1 MRAPRVV
8 IVGAGF
14 GGLACARE
22 LAQLIIHVPRDP
34 ADPHHDHG
42 QDSHDHDHDHGHGHG
57 HDHDHAHAHDDSV
70 VDVHAE
76 ITVVDQR
83 NFHTFLPLLYQVATA
98 GLNSADVAYPVRGIL
113 RRLPHVRFRQAR
125 VTDVDWDRREVR
137 LVDAHTGA
145 PDGPDRPPA
154 IRSLPF
160 DHLVVAAGARVHW
173 FGVEGAAEHAYPL
186 YTLADSVRMRN
197 HVLARF
203 EAASADPALLDG
215 GGLTVVV
222 VGGGPTGVET
232 AGALSELFA
241 GVLRRDFP
249 RLDVARARVVL
260 VEQSATLLSPFT
272 IASQAHAIDTLRS
285 RGVDVRLGTAVER
298 ISATAVHLADGE
310 VVPAHTVVW
319 AAGVQ
324 AGALADALAVPQ
336 GRAGRIVVG
345 PDLAIDGRDG
355 GWAIGDIAHID
366 TPDGALPQL
375 AQVAI
380 QGGVHVA
387 RSIAQTVAGLEPEPF
402 RYRDKGTM
410 ATIGRRAAVAELP
423 HLPALRGGLAWLA
436 WLGLHLVTL
445 LGMRNRLSVLVNWAW
460 NYLTWDR
467 GPRLIFE
474 PPPPAS
480 ADPPPVKTA
489 PAPRPTHP

>member
-8 IVGAGF
+8 IIGAGF

-22 LAQLIIHVPRDP
+22 LAELVIHVPRDR
-34 ADPHHDHG
+34 ADYD
-42 QDSHDHDHDHGHGHG
+42 DDDDHG
-57 HDHDHAHAHDDSV
+57 HDHDHDGHDHDHAHDDSV

-76 ITVVDQR
+76 ITVIDQR

-113 RRLPHVRFRQAR
+113 RRLPHVRFRQAE
-125 VTDVDWDRREVR
+125 VTGVDWDRHEVQ
-137 LVDAHTGA
+137 LVDAYAGTPDEAGTA
-145 PDGPDRPPA
+145 PSGRT
-154 IRSLPF
+154 LPF
-160 DHLVVAAGARVHW
+160 DHLVVAAGSRVHW
-173 FGVEGAAEHAYPL
+173 FGVDGAAEHAFPL

-197 HVLARF
+197 HVLSQF
-203 EAASADPALLDG
+203 EAASASPALLDEG
-215 GGLTVVV
+215 ALTVVV

-232 AGALSELFA
+232 SGALSELFA
-241 GVLRRDFP
+241 GVLHRDFP
-249 RLDVARARVVL
+249 RLDVGRARVVL
-260 VEQSATLLSPFT
+260 VEQSSTLLSPFT
-272 IASQAHAIDTLRS
+272 VASQAHAIDTLRA
-285 RGVDVRLGTAVER
+285 RGVEVRLGTAVER
-298 ISATAVHLADGE
+298 ITATGVQLSGGE
-310 VVPAHTVVW
+310 VVATRTVVW

-324 AGALADALAVPQ
+324 AGSFAWASAVPQ
-336 GRAGRIVVG
+336 GKGGRIVVG

-355 GWAIGDIAHID
+355 GWAIGDIAHIE

-387 RSIAQTVAGLEPEPF
+387 RNIAQTVAGLQPEPF
-402 RYRDKGTM
+402 HYRDKGTM
-410 ATIGRRAAVAELP
+410 ATIGRRAAVAEIP
-423 HLPALRGGLAWLA
+423 HVPALRGGLAWLV

-474 PPPPAS
+474 PPPPQ
-480 ADPPPVKTA
+480 
-489 PAPRPTHP
+489 THP